1 MVIFIN
7 TLSLGRG
14 EIRIVKNKRKE
25 RVMDMCEKV
34 ILFDLQLEPTSSL
47 RFLPAFFFPLS
58 TLRQK

>member
-34 ILFDLQLEPTSSL
+34 RLFD
-47 RFLPAFFFPLS
+47 F
-58 TLRQK
+58 